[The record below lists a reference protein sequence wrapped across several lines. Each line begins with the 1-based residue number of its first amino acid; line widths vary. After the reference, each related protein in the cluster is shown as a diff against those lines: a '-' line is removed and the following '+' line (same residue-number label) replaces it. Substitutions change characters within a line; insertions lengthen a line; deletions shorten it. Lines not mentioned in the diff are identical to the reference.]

1 MSNDLSNRML
11 TTIDN
16 PFNPYTQFDEWNA
29 YDIKKGYNTLSYIDR
44 IAYNSSDLPSEM
56 QDRIYGE
63 AIQEILDMNI
73 LGIYVLATLPDEL
86 K

>member
-1 MSNDLSNRML
+1 MTNDLSNRML

-44 IAYNSSDLPSEM
+44 VAYNSSDLPSEM
-56 QDRIYGE
+56 QDRIYDE
-63 AIQEILDMNI
+63 AIKEILDMNI
-73 LGIYVLATLPDEL
+73 LGIYVLATLPDES

>member
-1 MSNDLSNRML
+1 MTNDLSNRML

-29 YDIKKGYNTLSYIDR
+29 YDIQKGYNTLSYIDR
-44 IAYNSSDLPSEM
+44 VAYNSSDLPSEM
-56 QDRIYGE
+56 QDRIYDE
-63 AIQEILDMNI
+63 AIKEILDMNI

>member
-1 MSNDLSNRML
+1 MTNDLSNRML

-29 YDIKKGYNTLSYIDR
+29 YDIQKGYNTLSYIDR
-44 IAYNSSDLPSEM
+44 VAYNSSDLPSEM
-56 QDRIYGE
+56 QDRIYDE
-63 AIQEILDMNI
+63 AIKEILDMNI
-73 LGIYVLATLPDEL
+73 LGIYVLATLPDES

>member
-29 YDIKKGYNTLSYIDR
+29 YDIQKGYNTLSYIDR
-44 IAYNSSDLPSEM
+44 VAYNSSDLPSEM
-56 QDRIYGE
+56 QDRIYDE
-63 AIQEILDMNI
+63 AIKEILDMNI
-73 LGIYVLATLPDEL
+73 LGIYVLATLPDES

>member
-1 MSNDLSNRML
+1 MANDLSNRML

-16 PFNPYTQFDEWNA
+16 PFDPYTQFDEWNA

-56 QDRIYGE
+56 QDRIYDE
-63 AIQEILDMNI
+63 AIKEILDMNI

>member
-1 MSNDLSNRML
+1 MANDLSNRML

-44 IAYNSSDLPSEM
+44 VAYNSSDLPSEM
-56 QDRIYGE
+56 QDQIYDE
-63 AIQEILDMNI
+63 AIKEILDMNI

>member
-1 MSNDLSNRML
+1 MTNDLSNRML

-16 PFNPYTQFDEWNA
+16 PFDPYTQFDEWNA

-44 IAYNSSDLPSEM
+44 VAYNSSDLPSEM
-56 QDRIYGE
+56 QDRIYDE
-63 AIQEILDMNI
+63 AIKEILDMNI
-73 LGIYVLATLPDEL
+73 LGIYVLATLPDES

>member
-56 QDRIYGE
+56 QDRIYDE
-63 AIQEILDMNI
+63 AIKEILDMNI